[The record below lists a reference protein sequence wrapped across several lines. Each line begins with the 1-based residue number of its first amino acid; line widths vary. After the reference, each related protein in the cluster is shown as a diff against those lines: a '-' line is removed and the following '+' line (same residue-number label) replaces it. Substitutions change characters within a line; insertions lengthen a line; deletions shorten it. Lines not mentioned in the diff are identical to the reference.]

1 MINFTMNYK
10 KQKPENN
17 QPALLIIYCLI
28 PDTVHPNQTIF
39 ILHFYSWTREKSQKG
54 DLIILIPN
62 LKAFSDFCKI
72 KIVQLGFW
80 CCCFYTWPLCPP
92 SLAHSSLSW
101 TLSSSCKKF
110 LQMTSM
116 CFILSHIT
124 WPYCSF
130 GLRHFLF
137 YFSSAWNGCRQ
148 HKILKKSPSCPR
160 NTNRDC
166 QYDLINSGNSRI
178 NTFRNLLHKFVELIS
193 SKEASTYTETVKK

>member
-1 MINFTMNYK
+1 MNYK
-10 KQKPENN
+10 SKPENN
-17 QPALLIIYCLI
+17 QPPLPIIYCLI
-28 PDTVHPNQTIF
+28 PGTAPKPDHFHSSLLFLNQKN
-39 ILHFYSWTREKSQKG
+39 LRRG

-80 CCCFYTWPLCPP
+80 CCCFHTWPLCPP

-130 GLRHFLF
+130 GLRHFSFLF
-137 YFSSAWNGCRQ
+137 FIC
-148 HKILKKSPSCPR
+148 LKWVP
-160 NTNRDC
+160 T
-166 QYDLINSGNSRI
+166 
-178 NTFRNLLHKFVELIS
+178 T
-193 SKEASTYTETVKK
+193 

>member
-1 MINFTMNYK
+1 MNYK

-101 TLSSSCKKF
+101 ALVVRNFFKWLLCV
-110 LQMTSM
+110 
-116 CFILSHIT
+116 
-124 WPYCSF
+124 
-130 GLRHFLF
+130 LF
-137 YFSSAWNGCRQ
+137 YPTSPGHTVPLAWDIFFSIFHLPEMGADNIKYW
-148 HKILKKSPSCPR
+148 
-160 NTNRDC
+160 
-166 QYDLINSGNSRI
+166 
-178 NTFRNLLHKFVELIS
+178 RNLLPVQGIQIEIVNM
-193 SKEASTYTETVKK
+193 T